1 MLNFEKR
8 SYHVHIIAW
17 FIGLA
22 AVGFVVYH
30 FYLVSSSPTDENLF
44 TTTPSNIY
52 ITKPIH
58 LSRTS
63 GGDED
68 VHFLQA
74 GDILVAVNGI
84 PIDSARQVGAILES
98 MSDTSEVRLTVFHP
112 STQNIFTHRVLK
124 KDLPATFYRQIPP
137 SVFVIDV
144 EPGGASDRAG
154 MRVGD
159 VIIKINGKSFTEASE
174 ADAILRRGQTGKT
187 LEYEI
192 LRNNKR
198 INLHVVLARLGFS
211 IDYLAVF
218 LCGLLYI
225 AVGFFIIVK
234 RPRIRAAFYSGLA
247 LLIFGLLINNIYMW
261 RIGPNPVFGK
271 IKSILLVASVFFGI
285 AVMFHSRLYFPK
297 ERRELLRKKWVLVVL
312 YVLALAGTIS
322 TLVFA
327 KEDSSFYVSL
337 SVLLLYVVVVSFVHR
352 SYRSEEQHRQA
363 RILNIATIIVAV
375 MFLASLLMRFL
386 GFYSVSLIY
395 IVAGQSLL
403 PLAYLYTIG
412 RYGLLDLN
420 IRPRRNIQYTI
431 ATWAWGLGI
440 MSLVL
445 WIIFSLPNLDLPLP
459 NILVTATNIQ
469 VLDTPPDPEQKLVM
483 EKAAVI
489 ILGIIVFYAGWIIR
503 KKGQQYIDRKFHQS
517 QYDYRRAASEL
528 AEVMAANITMID
540 LARGIVDKLA
550 ELMHLKRAG
559 VLFFEDE
566 KMCTCHQEVGFSD
579 EDLERIIGENGEHLV
594 HVIKE
599 FKAEIHVDYLPEPL
613 KGHFRK
619 NEIQYIIPIYSK
631 ARLVGAL
638 FIGEKL
644 SEASFKAE
652 DLAFLSSTVKQAS
665 VSIENAFLYEELAEK
680 ERLKHELDIARSIQM
695 ASLPQA
701 TPIVPGLDIS
711 GKSIPAFEVGGDY
724 YDYLNEKK
732 DTFTVIVGDVSGKG
746 TSAALYM
753 SKIQGVLRSL
763 HGFGLSPAE
772 LFIKANQLLYNDM
785 ERKAF
790 FTAIGARFELNK
802 QRMVIARAGH
812 LPLYR
817 YNATTKRMET
827 ILPRG
832 LGLGLDDKGLFTS
845 ELEEQTIDYKP
856 GDIFLFITDGITE
869 AFNSSGQQYGE
880 STLMR
885 VFSENISG
893 NSFSIRDAILDSVA
907 EFASNGTQY
916 DDQTIVVIKAI

>member
-17 FIGLA
+17 FLGLA
-22 AVGFVVYH
+22 VSIFTVYH

-58 LSRTS
+58 LSRIS
-63 GGDED
+63 GSDED

-84 PIDSARQVGAILES
+84 PVDSTHQADSVLATV
-98 MSDTSEVRLTVFHP
+98 SDTSEVLLTVFHP
-112 STQNIFTHRVLK
+112 LTQDIFTHRILK
-124 KDLPATFYRQIPP
+124 KDLPAVFYRQIPP

-154 MRVGD
+154 MRPGD
-159 VIIKINGKSFTEASE
+159 VIVKINGKGFAEAME
-174 ADAILRRGQTGKT
+174 ADAILRKGQTGKI
-187 LEYEI
+187 LEYEV
-192 LRNNKR
+192 LRNNQR
-198 INLHVVLARLGFS
+198 INLHVVLARLGIS
-211 IDYLAVF
+211 IDYLAIF

-225 AVGFFIIVK
+225 GVGFFIIVK
-234 RPRIRAAFYSGLA
+234 RPHIRAAFYTGLA
-247 LLIFGLLINNIYMW
+247 LLIFGLLVNTIYMW
-261 RIGPNPVFGK
+261 RIGDHPLFGK
-271 IKSILLVASVFFGI
+271 IKGIVLVASVFLGI

-297 ERRELLRKKWVLVVL
+297 ERREILRKKWILVVSYALVPASLVAVFLLAADESAFYIALSVQLL
-312 YVLALAGTIS
+312 YVLVILLA
-322 TLVFA
+322 F
-327 KEDSSFYVSL
+327 
-337 SVLLLYVVVVSFVHR
+337 R
-352 SYRSEEQHRQA
+352 SARSERQHRQA
-363 RILNIATIIVAV
+363 RLLNIATIVMAV
-375 MFLASLLMRFL
+375 TFLASLLMRVF
-386 GFYSVSLIY
+386 GFYSVSLTY
-395 IVAGQSLL
+395 VAAGHSLL

-412 RYGLLDLN
+412 RYRLLDLN
-420 IRPRRNIQYTI
+420 IRPRRNIQYSI
-431 ATWAWGLGI
+431 ATWTWGLGVAF
-440 MSLVL
+440 LVL
-445 WIIFSLPNLDLPLP
+445 WAIFSLPGLDLPLP
-459 NILVTATNIQ
+459 NILVTASNVQ
-469 VLDTPPDPEQKLVM
+469 VLDTPPGPEQKLVM
-483 EKAAVI
+483 EKVAVI
-489 ILGIIVFYAGWIIR
+489 ILGIIVFYSGWAIR
-503 KKGQQYIDRKFHQS
+503 KTGQRYIDRKFHQS

-528 AEVMAANITMID
+528 AEVMAMNITMID
-540 LARGIVDKLA
+540 LARGIVNKLA

-559 VLFFEDE
+559 VVFFEDE
-566 KMCTCHQEVGFSD
+566 KLCTCHQEIGFDD
-579 EDLERIIGENGEHLV
+579 ENWNNIIGENGEHLV
-594 HVIKE
+594 RVIKE

-631 ARLVGAL
+631 ERLVGAL

-644 SEASFKAE
+644 SETTFKAE

-680 ERLKHELDIARSIQM
+680 ERLKHELDIARRIQM

-701 TPIVPGLDIS
+701 TPRVPGLDIS
-711 GKSIPAFEVGGDY
+711 GKSIPALEVGGDY
-724 YDYLNEKK
+724 YDYLDGKK

-772 LFIKANQLLYNDM
+772 LFIKANQLLYQDL

-790 FTAIGARFELNK
+790 FTAIGARFELK
-802 QRMVIARAGH
+802 GRRLVIARAGH

-817 YNATTKRMET
+817 YNNKTKRVEA

-832 LGLGLDDKGLFTS
+832 LGLGLDDKGHFNS
-845 ELEEQTIDYKP
+845 ELEEQTIDYSA
-856 GDIFLFITDGITE
+856 GDTFLFITDGITE
-869 AFNSSGQQYGE
+869 AFNPSGQQYGE

-885 VFSENISG
+885 VFSENISRD
-893 NSFSIRDAILDSVA
+893 SFSIRNTILDSVA
-907 EFASNGTQY
+907 TFTSNGTQY
-916 DDQTIVVIKAI
+916 DDQTIVVIKAV